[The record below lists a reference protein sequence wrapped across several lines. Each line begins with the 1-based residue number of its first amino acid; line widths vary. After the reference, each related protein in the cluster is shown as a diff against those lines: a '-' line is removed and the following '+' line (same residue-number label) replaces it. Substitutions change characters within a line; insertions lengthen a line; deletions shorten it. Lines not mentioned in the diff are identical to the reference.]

1 MCMCG
6 VCGVRYVCMVCL
18 YVCMVYE
25 NARMFVCGMYKRG
38 VCVHMC
44 SMCVVCTCVWYMS
57 HDIVCG
63 KGERGTFLLQTQRA
77 AVIE

>member
-1 MCMCG
+1 MHG
-6 VCGVRYVCMVCL
+6 
-18 YVCMVYE
+18 E
-25 NARMFVCGMYKRG
+25 NACMFVCGMYKRG
-38 VCVHMC
+38 VCVYMC

-77 AVIE
+77 AVIEWKQTSFSCQQNS